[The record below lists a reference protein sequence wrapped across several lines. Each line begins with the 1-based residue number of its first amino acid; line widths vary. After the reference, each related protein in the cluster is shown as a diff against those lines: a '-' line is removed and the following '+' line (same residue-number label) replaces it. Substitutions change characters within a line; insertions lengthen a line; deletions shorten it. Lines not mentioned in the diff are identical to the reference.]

1 MISLY
6 FNLCF
11 VWMLFMLYDASNEK
25 YNLDGWK
32 HPTAMILFPGTFA
45 AVILGTLFTLFDGLI
60 PKILNCFKR

>member
-1 MISLY
+1 
-6 FNLCF
+6 
-11 VWMLFMLYDASNEK
+11 MLYDASNEK

-45 AVILGTLFTLFDGLI
+45 AVILGTLFTLFDELI